1 MPIKKAAAEIVE
13 VAVVNSTIMA
23 ISMQDI
29 EIALKILLLLITIIY
44 TLDKLIYNRK
54 NGKKDNK

>member
-1 MPIKKAAAEIVE
+1 MPIKKAAAEIAE

-44 TLDKLIYNRK
+44 TLDKLIYNRR
-54 NGKKDNK
+54 NGKKNNK

>member
-1 MPIKKAAAEIVE
+1 MPIKKALAEVGE

-29 EIALKILLLLITIIY
+29 EILLKILLLLITIIY
-44 TLDKLIYNRK
+44 TLDKLIYNRR

>member
-1 MPIKKAAAEIVE
+1 MPIKKAAAEITE

-54 NGKKDNK
+54 NGKKNNK